1 MWDSEK
7 IFVYEGL
14 NNTVWKY
21 LGALVFVYDCMTSVY
36 ESANLCTDY
45 LTVYK
50 IALPL
55 KQLSPTKQLVVPL
68 H

>member
-7 IFVYEGL
+7 IYVYEGL

-21 LGALVFVYDCMTSVY
+21 LGALVFVYACMDLVY
-36 ESANLCTDY
+36 ESAYLCTDS
-45 LTVYK
+45 LTVYE

-55 KQLSPTKQLVVPL
+55 KQLSPTKQSVVPL